1 MKYPGKAIAFIDEAN
16 ITIQAERLGLR
27 IDYKKLLNYLN
38 ENYNLLRAYL
48 YTGLDL
54 ESAGLNNFVV
64 MLRRTGF
71 RVVHFRGD
79 ERPDGSVKANLDVH
93 IAVDMVAMA
102 DSYDVAILFSG
113 DGDYVPAIDVVSR
126 KGVRV
131 EVVSL
136 EEHAANQLLD
146 HADHFS
152 DLREL
157 IEDNDLVF
165 RNHRIKPDPKPEID
179 PEIEKSRQ
187 LAITLIQD
195 ILKGIPI
202 QAYPVETNIIAKRAV
217 QLDEKNIIENSD
229 FPTYLSVVQFLTD
242 QRAIDLV
249 RKNGIEYISTVNYG
263 AIRGLLNG
271 KR

>member
-1 MKYPGKAIAFIDEAN
+1 MTIPGKAIAFIDEAN
-16 ITIQAERLGLR
+16 ITVQAERLGLR

-38 ENYNLLRAYL
+38 DHYNLLRAYL

-54 ESAGLNNFVV
+54 ENSGLNNFVM

-79 ERPDGSVKANLDVH
+79 ERADGSVKANLDVH

-113 DGDYVPAIDVVSR
+113 DGDYVPAIEVISR

-136 EEHAANQLLD
+136 EEHAANHLLD
-146 HADHFS
+146 HADHFI

-157 IEDNDLVF
+157 IEENDLIF
-165 RNHRIKPDPKPEID
+165 RNHRPKPERETVKD
-179 PEIEKSRQ
+179 SEVEKSQ
-187 LAITLIQD
+187 KLAITLVQD
-195 ILKGIPI
+195 ILKGIPPHVF
-202 QAYPVETNIIAKRAV
+202 PVESNIIARRAA
-217 QLDEKNIIENSD
+217 QLDENNILDKSE
-229 FPTYLSVVQFLTD
+229 FPDYQSVIKMLVEK
-242 QRAIDLV
+242 RAIDTIQKSGV
-249 RKNGIEYISTVNYG
+249 EFITTVNYG